1 MSPSQISWAQDM
13 YSTARPCARVTAA
26 AAPYTALADHL
37 VFPSAGAADDFFASG
52 GEIAARTV
60 PVAIGPIAA
69 AGLAAHGVPNA
80 LVPPQIGRAHIVSAL
95 LELHRDR

>member
-1 MSPSQISWAQDM
+1 MSDIAL
-13 YSTARPCARVTAA
+13 YTARPCARVTAA

-37 VFPSAGAADDFFASG
+37 VFPSAGRVRRLLRLR
-52 GEIAARTV
+52 GEIASRTV

-95 LELHRDR
+95 LELHRGR

>member
-1 MSPSQISWAQDM
+1 M
-13 YSTARPCARVTAA
+13 
-26 AAPYTALADHL
+26 
-37 VFPSAGAADDFFASG
+37 FPSAGAADDFFASG

-95 LELHRDR
+95 LELHRGR